1 VSALL
6 IGAVLISFSS
16 VMVVLA
22 GLPPDVAGFYRL
34 TGGGLA
40 MFLVLARAG
49 KLRLFTP
56 NVIKWG
62 CVAAVFFAGDFVFWH
77 RSIAHVGPGLSTMLG
92 NFQVIP
98 LAIVSALFFKEG
110 LPVRMYV
117 AIPLALV
124 GLYLMVGV
132 EWSHFSADYKLG
144 VVFGL
149 LTAFFYALYM
159 LSLKYA
165 LAKDKADSLVLA
177 SAAALA
183 TGLILG
189 AFAVA
194 EGESFVIPTL
204 KSLAAISTL
213 ALVCHAV
220 GWFLITRGIQTVRG
234 ALVGLLLLLQPT
246 LSFVWD
252 ILFFDKPVDPIELSG
267 VAVALVGIYIG
278 SQGGKKKGS
287 RA

>member
-1 VSALL
+1 MSALV

-22 GLPPDVAGFYRL
+22 GLPPDVTGFYRL
-34 TGGGLA
+34 TCGGLA
-40 MFLVLARAG
+40 MLMVLARAG

-56 NVIKWG
+56 NVVKWG

-77 RSIAHVGPGLSTMLG
+77 RSIAFVGPGLSTMLG

-98 LAIVSALFFKEG
+98 LAVVSALFFKERM
-110 LPVRMYV
+110 PPRMYA
-117 AIPLALV
+117 AIPLALA

-132 EWSHFSADYKLG
+132 GWSGFSADYRLG
-144 VVFGL
+144 VFYGL
-149 LTAFFYALYM
+149 ATACFYALYL

-189 AFAVA
+189 AFALV
-194 EGESFVIPTL
+194 EGESFAIPTF
-204 KSLAAISTL
+204 KSLAAIATL
-213 ALVCHAV
+213 ALICHAV
-220 GWFLITRGIQTVRG
+220 GWFLITRGIQNVRG
-234 ALVGLLLLLQPT
+234 ALVGLILLLQPT

-252 ILFFDKPVDPIELSG
+252 ILFFGKAINPIELSG
-267 VAVALVGIYIG
+267 VALALAGIYIG
-278 SQGGKKKGS
+278 SQGGRRK
-287 RA
+287 RAR

>member
-1 VSALL
+1 MTALL

-16 VMVVLA
+16 AMVVLA
-22 GLPPDVAGFYRL
+22 GLPPDVTGFYRL

-40 MFLVLARAG
+40 MLLVLARAG

-56 NVIKWG
+56 NTIKWG

-77 RSIAHVGPGLSTMLG
+77 RSIAFVGPGLSTMLG

-98 LAIVSALFFKEG
+98 LAVVSALFFKERM
-110 LPVRMYV
+110 PPRMYA
-117 AIPLALV
+117 AIFLALG

-132 EWSHFSADYKLG
+132 GWSGFSADYRLG
-144 VVFGL
+144 VFYGL
-149 LTAFFYALYM
+149 LTACFYALYM

-165 LAKDKADSLVLA
+165 LAKDRADSLVLA
-177 SAAALA
+177 SAAALV

-189 AFAVA
+189 GLALA

-204 KSLAAISTL
+204 KSLAAISAL
-213 ALVCHAV
+213 AFICHAV

-246 LSFVWD
+246 LSFLWD
-252 ILFFDKPVDPIELSG
+252 ILFFGKPVNPVELSG
-267 VAVALVGIYIG
+267 VGLALIGIYIG
-278 SQGGKKKGS
+278 SHTKKK
-287 RA
+287 RTR